1 MAKDRAKKKEAVTW
15 LALGIGLAV
24 AMVVLPGST
33 RDESGNTTLP
43 LLTLL
48 LLNEFGFI
56 LAATGAALGVGQLRR
71 TGLRFALLAAVAG
84 CALLAVVFAGLGL
97 SLWPGGLGLGA

>member
-1 MAKDRAKKKEAVTW
+1 MKDRAKKREAVTW
-15 LALGIGLAV
+15 LALGLGLAI
-24 AMVVLPGST
+24 AMVALPGSQ
-33 RDESGNTTLP
+33 RDESGITALP

-56 LAATGAALGVGQLRR
+56 LAATGAVLGVGQLRR

-84 CALLAVVFAGLGL
+84 CVLLAVLFAGLGL
-97 SLWPGGLGLGA
+97 SLWPGGIGA